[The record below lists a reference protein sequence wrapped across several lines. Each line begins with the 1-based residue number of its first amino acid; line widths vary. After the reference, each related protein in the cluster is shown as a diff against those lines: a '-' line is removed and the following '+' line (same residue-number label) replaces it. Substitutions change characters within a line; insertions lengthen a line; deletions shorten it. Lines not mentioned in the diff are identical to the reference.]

1 MMYVAMDQTSKWTCV
16 SLNRNTDV
24 TYRNIYTYVYR
35 HRLVTHISLLF
46 QVEGP
51 WSDKFPVVTEHNQ
64 GPDLGFKNY
73 SPTKRTR
80 FLGVKGWL

>member
-1 MMYVAMDQTSKWTCV
+1 MLKQFTDKQEEEVTVMYVAMDQTSKRTCV
-16 SLNRNTDV
+16 SLKRNTDV

-51 WSDKFPVVTEHNQ
+51 
-64 GPDLGFKNY
+64 
-73 SPTKRTR
+73 
-80 FLGVKGWL
+80 